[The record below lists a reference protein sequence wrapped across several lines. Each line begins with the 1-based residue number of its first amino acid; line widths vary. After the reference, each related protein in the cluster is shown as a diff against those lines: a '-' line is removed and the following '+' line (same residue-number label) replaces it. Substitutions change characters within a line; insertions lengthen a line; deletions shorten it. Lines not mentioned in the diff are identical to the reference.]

1 MVAALVRPLA
11 ARGYRTNS
19 NRGRAAVSEGV
30 MTWANDRRPAPTI
43 AERTADAKAVMAVS
57 DAAGLEKMR
66 AASSTNTAFPHPL
79 ALVEIEAEMRRKR
92 EAEGHDGETLAEAKD
107 RFWDNLEDPFDEH
120 KKSRG
125 RKGWKD
131 TLFGHSLVN
140 VAVSWAR
147 EDPYSAG
154 HWLAYAGIAIVVLL
168 IGWAIFA

>member
-1 MVAALVRPLA
+1 
-11 ARGYRTNS
+11 
-19 NRGRAAVSEGV
+19 

-107 RFWDNLEDPFDEH
+107 RLSDDIEDPWDRH
-120 KKSRG
+120 TKSRG
-125 RKGWKD
+125 RTGFKD
-131 TLFGHSLVN
+131 LIGGHAPLN
-140 VAVSWAR
+140 VLVSWFR
-147 EDPYSAG
+147 EKPRDAA
-154 HWLAYAGIAIVVLL
+154 HWVAYFGIAIVVLL
-168 IGWAIFA
+168 ILVAIFA